1 MFKNSGKKENKNKN
15 KKERGRLHRCQATTA
30 LTLSRNFSLPLI
42 LFFFC
47 LFCFRLLHPLWNHT
61 TIHTHAYQHPP
72 IRRKRTIFVLL
83 TPLHIFTHTYT
94 HTTERFVV
102 FL

>member
-1 MFKNSGKKENKNKN
+1 MFKTQAKKKTKT
-15 KKERGRLHRCQATTA
+15 KTKRKEEGCTDTRLLQ
-30 LTLSRNFSLPLI
+30 LSRSRATFRSPF
-42 LFFFC
+42 FFFC

-83 TPLHIFTHTYT
+83 TPLHIITHTYT
-94 HTTERFVV
+94 HTTERFAV